1 MSTSVIAE
9 GRTEQKAWQDE
20 GQECKVK
27 VAHCGGKSQDR
38 EKGID
43 RGRRVKRWIW
53 WRPGRNVGA
62 RARGTLKGRANIG
75 QVLGHSKGRERAGLV
90 GRHDGG
96 RDRR

>member
-20 GQECKVK
+20 GQECEVK

-43 RGRRVKRWIW
+43 R
-53 WRPGRNVGA
+53 VGA
-62 RARGTLKGRANIG
+62 EGETLDMVETRTQCRG
-75 QVLGHSKGRERAGLV
+75 
-90 GRHDGG
+90 
-96 RDRR
+96 

>member
-9 GRTEQKAWQDE
+9 GRAEQKAWQDE

-43 RGRRVKRWIW
+43 R
-53 WRPGRNVGA
+53 VGA
-62 RARGTLKGRANIG
+62 EGETLEDAMQGLGLGVQWKEG
-75 QVLGHSKGRERAGLV
+75 QI
-90 GRHDGG
+90 
-96 RDRR
+96 

>member
-9 GRTEQKAWQDE
+9 DRTEQKAWQDE

-43 RGRRVKRWIW
+43 R
-53 WRPGRNVGA
+53 VGA
-62 RARGTLKGRANIG
+62 GVETLDMVETRTQCRDYRARGTLEGGANIG
-75 QVLGHSKGRERAGLV
+75 EVRGHNKGRERAGLV
-90 GRHDGG
+90 GRYDG
-96 RDRR
+96 

>member
-27 VAHCGGKSQDR
+27 VAHCGGKSQNR

-43 RGRRVKRWIW
+43 R
-53 WRPGRNVGA
+53 VGTE
-62 RARGTLKGRANIG
+62 GETLDMVETRT
-75 QVLGHSKGRERAGLV
+75 QCRS
-90 GRHDGG
+90 
-96 RDRR
+96 